1 MRISQ
6 VQKFLD
12 HMQLFR
18 SLQVPSSLQVRIFA
32 SNGVDGKVKGCS
44 KKIEVVVNP
53 GEPVPPS
60 VASRLWGP
68 RLAIP
73 RSSKGMLADLV
84 SHLRTAVVPCWTFI
98 DGSEHFLEYAIHV
111 SKRHVVQSMPNDAM
125 PDGSCLTYATV
136 GWRNSIF
143 SFSLFTRS
151 ELPLRSC

>member
-1 MRISQ
+1 M
-6 VQKFLD
+6 
-12 HMQLFR
+12 
-18 SLQVPSSLQVRIFA
+18 PSSLQVRIFA

-111 SKRHVVQSMPNDAM
+111 SKRDVVQRMPNDAM
-125 PDGSCLTYATV
+125 PDGLCVT
-136 GWRNSIF
+136 
-143 SFSLFTRS
+143 
-151 ELPLRSC
+151 